1 MTSERGEPTI
11 GCIQTDRVYV
21 ECSKSF
27 ATSYIVKMVKSC
39 VAAGCSITS
48 SDGLSLFKFPSD
60 PVLRP
65 RWTKH
70 VQRTRACWNGPSS
83 FVHINHFSEDCFES
97 DSVIAASMGLTK
109 RR

>member
-1 MTSERGEPTI
+1 
-11 GCIQTDRVYV
+11 
-21 ECSKSF
+21 
-27 ATSYIVKMVKSC
+27 MVKSC

-48 SDGLSLFKFPSD
+48 SDGLSLFKLPSD
-60 PVLRP
+60 PVLRQ

-70 VQRTRACWNGPSS
+70 AGPENPGLLEHDGPSS
-83 FVHINHFSEDCFES
+83 FVHINNFSEDCFES